1 MSHRK
6 SDKISII
13 LNKKE
18 DIFTQIE
25 AIKQSEQ
32 SDFKNFNITE
42 KKYLE
47 DNRLQFLNYLIMIE
61 LNINL
66 L

>member
-32 SDFKNFNITE
+32 SDFKDFNITE
-42 KKYLE
+42 KKIFRRQPAAIPEL
-47 DNRLQFLNYLIMIE
+47 LNYD
-61 LNINL
+61 
-66 L
+66 